1 MDFIVSYHLYEKIRK
16 KELKESLKEPLKKPL
31 KSTEVKEIIT
41 KPDQSEREIIS
52 KTCGRCGQEPYFCQ
66 CSNNMKLMYH
76 NFNPEKDNY

>member
-1 MDFIVSYHLYEKIRK
+1 MDFIVSYHLYNKIKK
-16 KELKESLKEPLKKPL
+16 KELKESLREPIRVEKKHEQIKIL
-31 KSTEVKEIIT
+31 NNDHSI
-41 KPDQSEREIIS
+41 PDIIS